1 VEPEETYIARQ
12 WLSKQFSTT
21 TDMQATIQEF
31 LGTIISIWSVQ
42 SGYKEEF
49 S

>member
-1 VEPEETYIARQ
+1 MHTAIEEPV
-12 WLSKQFSTT
+12 SKQRTGKHMTT
-21 TDMQATIQEF
+21 WLLLEMVS
-31 LGTIISIWSVQ
+31 SIWSVQ